1 MGTHLEEDDDLD
13 TCPARTRAAWPRQIT
28 PWWTATHRYE
38 KPPYSYATLIAHA
51 ILSSKDGRLTLSD
64 IYKWISEH
72 YPYYVPGQH
81 GWQNSIRHNL
91 SLNKKWFLKLDR
103 RPTQANPG
111 KGCYWTLVAGTE
123 QYFID
128 QLTQAGGHSRK
139 HHDIGLTAE
148 LSIGNHRRGSCY
160 YGRNNNTN
168 TNNRSDDSTPNGSTA
183 VHHGNMLIT
192 RPEDYEAPKKAPAPP
207 LGMYT
212 TFRMADMDDKSKTK
226 RENGSLH
233 KQRTNKKRRPQ
244 QQRNNTESGY
254 DSGVDV
260 SSKYVQ
266 KAKAKQKQQQQ
277 QQKQQQQQQQQ
288 SSPSTTIDD
297 ILGAGDYS
305 WQDNLLDV
313 AVPFANLDINDSTF
327 LSYLPQ
333 GYDANNVQDQQQ
345 EPWVLP
351 TTSNDWFQ
359 GTMSTPAYM
368 FGTPLLDHTGI
379 DTNANQVWDPTTSQ
393 EAWSS
398 NDFLSP
404 VPEPA
409 VEDIQP
415 SLSYPTLLASRYEP
429 PQQESTSMVP
439 LNDQQHESYDQDS
452 KVEDCLRKVL
462 SYQQCLQQQQQ
473 QFDNNNNG
481 IVTGSSCFHTISS
494 YANQVLKS
502 EPIVINLDDEEV
514 TTKYLHFEE
523 DQADA
528 DDEDD
533 GDDEEEN
540 ITSSTNLCNDTPTS
554 VLEEYG
560 SMSALLFA

>member
-1 MGTHLEEDDDLD
+1 M
-13 TCPARTRAAWPRQIT
+13 
-28 PWWTATHRYE
+28 
-38 KPPYSYATLIAHA
+38 
-51 ILSSKDGRLTLSD
+51 
-64 IYKWISEH
+64 
-72 YPYYVPGQH
+72 
-81 GWQNSIRHNL
+81 
-91 SLNKKWFLKLDR
+91 KLDR

-160 YGRNNNTN
+160 YGRNNNGN
-168 TNNRSDDSTPNGSTA
+168 NNNNRSDDSSSSGSTA

-192 RPEDYEAPKKAPAPP
+192 RPEDYEAPKKTPAP

-212 TFRMADMDDKSKTK
+212 TFRMADMDDKSKSK

-277 QQKQQQQQQQQ
+277 PPQQQQPQQQQQQQP
-288 SSPSTTIDD
+288 SPSTTIDD
-297 ILGAGDYS
+297 ILGGGDYS

-313 AVPFANLDINDSTF
+313 AVPFANLDINDSSF

-333 GYDANNVQDQQQ
+333 GYDANNVQDQQ

-351 TTSNDWFQ
+351 TTSSDWFQ

-368 FGTPLLDHTGI
+368 FNTPLLDHGI
-379 DTNANQVWDPTTSQ
+379 DSNTSQAWNPTTSQ
-393 EAWSS
+393 EVWSS
-398 NDFLSP
+398 NEFLSS
-404 VPEPA
+404 VSAPA
-409 VEDIQP
+409 IDDIQP

-429 PQQESTSMVP
+429 PQQESTPMMP
-439 LNDQQHESYDQDS
+439 LNDQQQQLQQHHESYDQDT
-452 KVEDCLRKVL
+452 KVEDCLKKVL
-462 SYQQCLQQQQQ
+462 SYQQCLQQHQQ
-473 QFDNNNNG
+473 QFDSNND
-481 IVTGSSCFHTISS
+481 IVASTSCTQATSLYS
-494 YANQVLKS
+494 NQVLKS

-533 GDDEEEN
+533 DDEEEN
-540 ITSSTNLCNDTPTS
+540 VPSTNPCNDTPTS